1 MLRIRGLRRQGLGPV
16 DLDLAAGECTVVTGV
31 SGSGKSLLLRAIAD
45 LDPSDGA
52 VSLDGADRAA
62 IPAPEW
68 RRRVGYLAAEPGW
81 WADTVAEHFEHPD
94 AAAGFIVAL
103 GLEPGVLK
111 ARVDILSTGERQ
123 RLALARLI
131 AGGPGVLLLD
141 EPTSAVDSDNVARVE
156 AVVRERLANGRAVLM
171 VSHDRAQ
178 ALRIATRR
186 MSMVA
191 GRLTEIAP

>member
-1 MLRIRGLRRQGLGPV
+1 MLRIRGLRRQGLEPV
-16 DLDLAAGECTVVTGV
+16 DLDLAAGECTVVTGA

-45 LDPSDGA
+45 LDPSEGE
-52 VSLDGADRAA
+52 VSLDGADRAS
-62 IPAPEW
+62 IPAPDW

-81 WADTVAEHFEHPD
+81 WADTVGEHFEHAD
-94 AAAGFIVAL
+94 AAVGFIIAL
-103 GLEPGVLK
+103 GLAPGALE
-111 ARVDILSTGERQ
+111 ARVELLSTGERQ

-131 AGGPGVLLLD
+131 AGGPSVLLLD

-178 ALRIATRR
+178 AGRMATRR
-186 MSMVA
+186 MRMDA
-191 GRLTEIAP
+191 GRLTEAAP